1 MVYTIEDFARDHS
14 TDPVKV
20 GAAKQRMIEEMRL
33 YELKEARKAQELTQK
48 QLAKQMGVS
57 QKRVSIIES
66 GDVDHVMVSTLRKY
80 LKAVGGSLTITANL
94 PDGRKLELA

>member
-1 MVYTIEDFARDHS
+1 MSYTIEDFARDHN
-14 TDPVKV
+14 TDSSKV
-20 GAAKQRMIEEMRL
+20 AAAKQRMIEEMRL
-33 YELKEARKAQELTQK
+33 YELKETRKAQDLTQK
-48 QLAKQMGVS
+48 QLAEQMGVS

-80 LKAVGGSLTITANL
+80 LKGIGGSLSITANL